1 MKQDK
6 EIRSSFLRYAIV
18 VTVLFLLFL
27 FLKKDS
33 IITWVQARMSLR
45 SQEKQIEWYKEDNDR
60 LDRKIESMSQN
71 RDTLEQFAREEFY
84 FSEEGDD
91 VYIVE

>member
-6 EIRSSFLRYAIV
+6 EIGSSFLRYAII
-18 VTVLFLLFL
+18 VTAMFLLFL

-33 IITWVQARMSLR
+33 IITWVQAHVSLR
-45 SQEKQIEWYKEDNDR
+45 SQEKQIEWYKEDNAR

-71 RDTLEQFAREEFY
+71 KDTLEQFAREEFY

>member
-33 IITWVQARMSLR
+33 VITWVQARMSLR

>member
-6 EIRSSFLRYAIV
+6 EIRSSFFRYAIFI
-18 VTVLFLLFL
+18 TALFLLFL

-45 SQEKQIEWYKEDNDR
+45 SQERRIEWYKEDNDR
-60 LDRKIESMSQN
+60 LDRRIESMSQN
-71 RDTLEQFAREEFY
+71 KDTLEQFAREEFY

>member
-6 EIRSSFLRYAIV
+6 EIGSSFLRYAII
-18 VTVLFLLFL
+18 VTAMFLLFL

-33 IITWVQARMSLR
+33 IITWVQARVSLR
-45 SQEKQIEWYKEDNDR
+45 SQEKQIEWYKEDNAR

-71 RDTLEQFAREEFY
+71 KDTLEQFAREEFY

>member
-33 IITWVQARMSLR
+33 VITWVQARMSLR
-45 SQEKQIEWYKEDNDR
+45 SQEKQIEWYKEDNAR

>member
-6 EIRSSFLRYAIV
+6 EIGSSFLRYAII
-18 VTVLFLLFL
+18 VTAMFLLFL
-27 FLKKDS
+27 FLKKD
-33 IITWVQARMSLR
+33 IITWVQARVSLR
-45 SQEKQIEWYKEDNDR
+45 SQEKQIEWYKEDNAR

-71 RDTLEQFAREEFY
+71 KDTLEQFAREEFY

>member
-6 EIRSSFLRYAIV
+6 EIGSSFLRYAII
-18 VTVLFLLFL
+18 VTAMFLLFL

-33 IITWVQARMSLR
+33 IITWVQARVSLR
-45 SQEKQIEWYKEDNDR
+45 SQEKQIEWYKEDNAR

-71 RDTLEQFAREEFY
+71 KDTLEQFAREEFF

>member
-18 VTVLFLLFL
+18 VTIVFLIFLLF
-27 FLKKDS
+27 KKDS
-33 IITWVQARMSLR
+33 IITWVQARVSLR
-45 SQEKQIEWYKEDNDR
+45 AQEKQIEWYGEDNAR
-60 LDRKIESMSQN
+60 LDRKIEAMSQN
-71 RDTLEQFAREEFY
+71 KDTLEQFAREEFY

>member
-6 EIRSSFLRYAIV
+6 EIGSSFLRYAII
-18 VTVLFLLFL
+18 VTAMFLLFL

-33 IITWVQARMSLR
+33 IITWVQARVSLR
-45 SQEKQIEWYKEDNDR
+45 SQEKQIKWYKEDNAR

-71 RDTLEQFAREEFY
+71 KDTLEQFAREEFY

>member
-1 MKQDK
+1 MRQDK
-6 EIRSSFLRYAIV
+6 EIGSSFLRYAII
-18 VTVLFLLFL
+18 VTAMFLLFL

-33 IITWVQARMSLR
+33 IITWVQARVSLR
-45 SQEKQIEWYKEDNDR
+45 SQEKQIEWYKEDNAR

-71 RDTLEQFAREEFY
+71 KDTLEQFAREEFY